1 MRYRATSV
9 AKKSFTNDSC
19 AGDQVDV
26 GILSLQNLNQ
36 VDRFVVKMIFTNDSC
51 VGDEVD
57 GGKGFITCRTIK
69 GHVSMFCKMIF
80 TNDSRVGDQVNGG

>member
-1 MRYRATSV
+1 MDQNYSLFFADG
-9 AKKSFTNDSC
+9 KDFTN
-19 AGDQVDV
+19 
-26 GILSLQNLNQ
+26 N
-36 VDRFVVKMIFTNDSC
+36 SC
-51 VGDEVD
+51 VGDKVD